1 MEVAI
6 IGAGNVGRALA
17 GSSIRAGHAVT
28 ISASD
33 PENAR
38 NLAAE
43 IGGRAAESNREA
55 IDVADVVVLAVP
67 YQALDGLLDEVGD
80 ALGGK
85 IVIDVTNRVNPAD
98 PGLFLDGTSAAEQ
111 IQSRVPSA
119 RVFKSLNYA
128 FASNQADPVV
138 EGTRLDGFVAGDD
151 EESKSKVLDLVR
163 SIGFRPIDAGP
174 LAMARALEAMASLN
188 IVLQIRN
195 DWAWQSG
202 WKLVGP
208 DEPAA

>member
-1 MEVAI
+1 MEVGI

-17 GSSIRAGHAVT
+17 SSSIRAGYAVT

-33 PENAR
+33 PEHAR

-43 IGGRAAESNREA
+43 IGGRAARSNREA
-55 IDVADVVVLAVP
+55 IDAAEVVVLAVP
-67 YQALDGLLDEVGD
+67 CQALDGLLDEVGD
-80 ALGGK
+80 AIGGK

-98 PGLFLDGTSAAEQ
+98 PGLVLDGTSAAEQ
-111 IQSRVPSA
+111 IQRRVPSA
-119 RVFKSLNYA
+119 RVVKAFNYA

-138 EGTRLDGFVAGDD
+138 EGTQLDGFVAGDD
-151 EESKSKVLDLVR
+151 EEAKSKVLDLVR

-174 LAMARALEAMASLN
+174 LAMARALEALGLLN
-188 IVLQIRN
+188 IMLQIRN

-208 DEPAA
+208 AEPAA